1 MVASSRSNEQ
11 VMDTIKSKITD
22 LFELKNK
29 EINQLKSD
37 HFIQDD
43 SDSDDEDEFYIGQRV
58 WFRDNSWPS
67 RWPWDQGYVSNLNP
81 LRVSHQHGGSEHG
94 CSWDQVRLRL
104 PKKKDDDL
112 EGIHDYLRLIGRRF
126 EKKEREVNR
135 LKQEVHRLKQ
145 EVQAKIDLAEDQGIN
160 AMFLQSQKM
169 ILQELVTNAAN
180 HLITAKV
187 PTHECADDKTP
198 FYYMLESHRMDSKQT
213 VPWNQTK
220 NQPMTLVEGIEF
232 IRNNRPLK
240 RHRHT

>member
-11 VMDTIKSKITD
+11 VMDTIKSKITN

-43 SDSDDEDEFYIGQRV
+43 SDSDDEDEFYIGQKVRM
-58 WFRDNSWPS
+58 RDNDLQSWS
-67 RWPWDQGYVSNLNP
+67 RGYVKELNP
-81 LRVSHQHGGSEHG
+81 LRVSFLGDPYSEDG
-94 CSWDQVRLRL
+94 YSWDQVRLQL
-104 PKKKDDDL
+104 PKDDL

-126 EKKEREVNR
+126 EQKEREVNCLR
-135 LKQEVHRLKQ
+135 QEVHRLKQ
-145 EVQAKIDLAEDQGIN
+145 KVQANIDLAEEQGIN

-240 RHRHT
+240 RHRRT